1 MPAKKKILNPA
12 ATIKELIS
20 EAEIKLSRYK
30 KTYEGLS
37 WRGKVILLVELNK
50 PISQL
55 GKHSN
60 PQTAKVAASERII
73 LYLLENVGQIID
85 AKELEI
91 VGGISEYA
99 RRVRELRVQD
109 GYKII
114 TGASCSEDFTIKI
127 KPSQYILLEEE
138 PDRKAANRW
147 CIANRIRKET
157 KGGSK
162 ERILKYLKQFVGEVV
177 NSEELYYVARAKEF
191 GRRTRELRTEE
202 GYSIS
207 THFTGRPDLKMGEYV
222 LESAGRVAEPH
233 DRKISY
239 DTQKIVYERDNN
251 SCNLCA
257 WNHKNWTKQDPR
269 ILELHHIR
277 EHAKGGQNSAD
288 NIILLCSKCHDK
300 IHAGKIKLPKNIMG

>member
-1 MPAKKKILNPA
+1 MPAKKKTGNPDR
-12 ATIKELIS
+12 TVKKLIS
-20 EAEIKLSRYK
+20 EAEATLRQYE
-30 KTYEGLS
+30 KTYDGLS
-37 WRGKVILLVELNK
+37 WREKVILLVDLNK
-50 PISQL
+50 PVSQL
-55 GKHSN
+55 GKYSN
-60 PQTAKVAASERII
+60 PQAAKVAAVERIR

-85 AKELEI
+85 AKELKI
-91 VGGISEYA
+91 VAGISQYA

-114 TGASCSEDFTIKI
+114 TGASYSEDFPVKI
-127 KPSQYILLEEE
+127 KPSQYILLEKE

-147 CIANRIRKET
+147 YIANRIRKEA

-177 NSEELYYVARAKEF
+177 TSEELYYVARAKEF

-202 GYSIS
+202 GFAIS
-207 THFTGRPDLKMGEYV
+207 TYFTGRPDLKMGEYV
-222 LESAGRVAEPH
+222 LESIERVAKPH

-251 SCNLCA
+251 SCCLCG
-257 WNHKNWTKQDPR
+257 WNHEKWTKKDPR
-269 ILELHHIR
+269 IPELHHVH
-277 EHAKGGQNSAD
+277 EHAKGGKNSAD

-300 IHAGKIKLPKNIMG
+300 IHAGKIKLPKNVLD